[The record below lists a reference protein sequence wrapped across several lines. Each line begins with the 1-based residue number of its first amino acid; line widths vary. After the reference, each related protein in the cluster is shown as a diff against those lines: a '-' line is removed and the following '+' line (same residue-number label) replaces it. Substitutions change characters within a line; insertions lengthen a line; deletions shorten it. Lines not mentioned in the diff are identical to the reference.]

1 MCKFC
6 IHLFNL
12 NLRYMA
18 SRIHTHTICNA
29 VPLVWSSLRLAPVT
43 QTFIAHTIGVSTNTP
58 VLNADGLTGRV
69 LLIFSAVISLL
80 VVVVLTAAVACELH
94 GLFSCICSVA
104 V

>member
-1 MCKFC
+1 
-6 IHLFNL
+6 
-12 NLRYMA
+12 MA
-18 SRIHTHTICNA
+18 SRIHTHTICKA

-94 GLFSCICSVA
+94 GICSVA